1 MVFWHRIPLRR
12 LAFSTTVLAALCAA
26 SSAQAMHAGTGG
38 SVERSAGANP
48 DDQLA
53 ANAVPDAVTDAITDA
68 VTDAADEASTAES
81 DTPATPSMFT
91 FGGFGTLSAV
101 HANTRQADFTST
113 SLRANGAGYTRR
125 WSPTVDSR
133 LGAQLGATFN
143 KQWSGV
149 LQVTSQQLLDGSYRP
164 HVEWLN
170 LKYQITPDLAVRLG
184 RITLPMFLAADYRKV
199 GYAYALVRP
208 PLEVYNSI
216 PISSSDGVE
225 VSYRW
230 RSGAVK
236 HRTQLTYGHNEMRLT
251 DAYRSKARA
260 LAALTYSAETGALTV
275 RASAITA
282 RLSLNIGDELFDAI
296 RQFGPAG
303 DALANRY
310 AVHDKRA
317 TGLTIGA
324 SYDPGQWFVMGEMCQ
339 MDGRSYLAKT
349 HSAYAAAGYRH
360 GKFTPYVAVAGIA
373 ANDPTRVDGLPVS
386 GLPPRAAATAM
397 LLNAGLNAVLT
408 TIPIQST
415 ISAGVRWD
423 AFADVSF
430 KLQFDRVLPKDGSR
444 GTLIN
449 QQPGF
454 RSDVPVNVT
463 SVALDFVF

>member
-1 MVFWHRIPLRR
+1 MVSWHRIPLRR
-12 LAFSTTVLAALCAA
+12 LVFSTTVLATLLAA
-26 SSAQAMHAGTGG
+26 GAQAARAGTGID
-38 SVERSAGANP
+38 AGI
-48 DDQLA
+48 DTGI
-53 ANAVPDAVTDAITDA
+53 DAGVG
-68 VTDAADEASTAES
+68 AADAAES
-81 DTPATPSMFT
+81 DADTNAKPSMFT

-101 HANTRQADFTST
+101 HANTRDADFTST
-113 SLRANGAGYTRR
+113 SLRPDGAGYTRR
-125 WSPTVDSR
+125 WSPAVDSR

-149 LQVTSQQLLDGSYRP
+149 LQVTSQPLLDGSYRP
-164 HVEWLN
+164 HVEWFN

-199 GYAYALVRP
+199 GYAYTLVRP

-230 RSGAVK
+230 RSGAFK
-236 HRTQLTYGHNEMRLT
+236 HRAQVTYGYNELRLT
-251 DAYRSKARA
+251 DDYRSKARA

-282 RLSLNIGDELFDAI
+282 RLSLNIADELFSAM

-303 DALANRY
+303 DALADRY

-317 TGLTIGA
+317 TGYTVGA
-324 SYDPGQWFVMGEMCQ
+324 SYDPGQWFVMGEVSQ
-339 MDGRSYLAKT
+339 MNGRSFLAKSQ
-349 HSAYAAAGYRH
+349 SAYAAAGYRH
-360 GKFTPYVAVAGIA
+360 GKFTPYVAVAGVETS
-373 ANDPTRVDGLPVS
+373 DPTRIAGLPTA
-386 GLPPRAAATAM
+386 GLPPRAAAGAT
-397 LLNAGLNAVLT
+397 LLNAGLNAILS

-415 ISAGVRWD
+415 VSAGVRWD
-423 AFADVSF
+423 AVADMSL

-449 QQPGF
+449 EQPGF
-454 RSDVPVNVT
+454 RSGVPVNVT